1 LAHGPNFAV
10 GARTMKKLNNKAKVN
25 FLIVGAQKSG
35 TTALAAY
42 LRSHPEIYMF
52 GDQSGRRSA
61 HYFSNEN
68 IDFRNK
74 QQYDDYH
81 ALFSPQANHRIVGE
95 STPIYMYW
103 NNAIRR
109 IWEYNPNMKLIAI
122 LRNPIERAY
131 SAWNMEKDRGAED
144 LTFEQA
150 LKNEEERC
158 RTTLPNQHR
167 IFSYIDRGYYSSQIR
182 EIWRWIPREN
192 TFFIKNEALRENH

>member
-1 LAHGPNFAV
+1 
-10 GARTMKKLNNKAKVN
+10 
-25 FLIVGAQKSG
+25 
-35 TTALAAY
+35 
-42 LRSHPEIYMF
+42 
-52 GDQSGRRSA
+52 
-61 HYFSNEN
+61 
-68 IDFRNK
+68 
-74 QQYDDYH
+74 
-81 ALFSPQANHRIVGE
+81 
-95 STPIYMYW
+95 
-103 NNAIRR
+103 
-109 IWEYNPNMKLIAI
+109 MKLIAI

-192 TFFIKNEALRENH
+192 TFFIKNEALRENHQETLNQAFSFLNVSPYNLEQEKKIHSRKYQDKMNLDEFEFLKSKFEHEIKSLEHALNWDCSNWLSYDDTFKDLKFKP